1 MHRKSKQASSR
12 IAHLQPP
19 YKPDVAE
26 VLQAFGPPLDLFRLF
41 ARRPARA
48 RGILG
53 WGRYYLSR
61 DLALTLRDRE
71 LVILRTTALLGA
83 QYEWGVHLGSYAG
96 KAVLDHGQI
105 RSVTRGSF
113 DDPCWS
119 DPRDRAVLRAVDELC
134 RSHDLSDATWQVLV
148 KAVGEDG
155 AIDLL
160 LLCGWYHAISFVA
173 LAARLPNEP
182 DTPAFADIEDR
193 SEPGTMPEPA
203 PAASAPTAKQPINVT

>member
-1 MHRKSKQASSR
+1 MPEPRAHGSGGMHRKTKPTISR
-12 IAHLQPP
+12 IAPLEPP
-19 YKPDVAE
+19 YEPEAAE
-26 VLQAFGPPLDLFRLF
+26 VLRALGPPIALFRLF

-61 DLALTLRDRE
+61 NLALTLRDRE

-83 QYEWGVHLGSYAG
+83 QYEWGVHVASFAG
-96 KAVLDHGQI
+96 KAVLDHDQL
-105 RSVTRGSF
+105 RSVTHGSF
-113 DDPCWS
+113 DDTCWA

-134 RSHDLSDATWQVLV
+134 RSHDVSDSAWQLLV
-148 KAVGEDG
+148 GSVGEDG

-173 LAARLPNEP
+173 RAARLPDEP
-182 DTPAFADIEDR
+182 NAPAFADVE
-193 SEPGTMPEPA
+193 A
-203 PAASAPTAKQPINVT
+203 

>member
-1 MHRKSKQASSR
+1 MHRKSKQTISR
-12 IAHLQPP
+12 IAPVQPP
-19 YKPDVAE
+19 YEPDVAE
-26 VLQAFGPPLDLFRLF
+26 VLQALGPPLDLFRLF

-71 LVILRTTALLGA
+71 LVILRTTAMLGA
-83 QYEWGVHLGSYAG
+83 QYEWGVHLAWYAD
-96 KAVLDHGQI
+96 KAGLDHGQI
-105 RSVTRGSF
+105 RAVTQGSF
-113 DDPCWS
+113 HDPCWS

-134 RSHDLSDATWQVLV
+134 RSHDLSDATWPVLV

-193 SEPGTMPEPA
+193 SEPGDVPEPV
-203 PAASAPTAKQPINVT
+203 PAASAPTAKPPVRVT